1 MPTAPAELVRALEA
15 VVPGRVRAA
24 EPLARHTSFRI
35 GGPADLLVAPDSAHE
50 LAALVRAA
58 ARAELPL
65 TILGGGSNVLVGD
78 GGIRGVV
85 VKLGR
90 GFRRIAWSP
99 PCVEAGAAVQLG
111 RLARDATARGLAGLE
126 YAEGIPGTVG
136 GALFMNAGAYGG
148 EVSGVVDEVEGVTC
162 DGVVRRISRDAL
174 AFAYRRTAL
183 PAGFLVTAVRFRLR
197 PEAADA
203 VQARLEGARA
213 RRTASQPHGAAN
225 AGSIFKN
232 PRGDYAGRL
241 VEAAGLKG
249 TRIGGAR
256 ISEAH
261 GNFIVNEG
269 DARAA
274 DVQALM
280 QEAQRVVWE
289 RSGVWLEP
297 EVRLVGS
304 W

>member
-1 MPTAPAELVRALEA
+1 MAIEPAALVRTLDA
-15 VVPGRVRAA
+15 VVPGHVRAS

-35 GGPADLLVAPDSAHE
+35 GGPADVLATPDTADQ

-58 ARAELPL
+58 AQADVPL
-65 TILGGGSNVLVGD
+65 TILGGGSNMLVGD

-90 GFRRIAWSP
+90 GFRRVVWEP

-111 RLARDATARGLAGLE
+111 RLARDAAARGLAGLE

-148 EVSGVVDEVEGVTC
+148 EVAGVVDEVDGVRS
-162 DGVVRRISRDAL
+162 DGVVTRIARAEL

-183 PAGFLVTAVRFRLR
+183 PPGFLVTAVRFRLR
-197 PEAADA
+197 PEATDA
-203 VQARLEGARA
+203 VRARLDGARD
-213 RRTASQPHGAAN
+213 RRTASQPHGWAN

-232 PRGDYAGRL
+232 PPGDFAGRL
-241 VEAAGLKG
+241 VEIAGLKG
-249 TRIGGAR
+249 TRVGGAR